1 MEAFVQH
8 APHECCQVTP
18 AKHWVRCG
26 DGPPQSFCSR
36 FCMVYYGQ
44 HGRMCQ
50 ECEVCGTDMS
60 RLPQTCYAFHPT
72 RPLPNNRIFMCGSNE
87 CQHFMTRQISNT
99 GNQFPT
105 QILNLLRLV
114 CPDKDRQQVC
124 AALELRQGSLPE
136 APMELL
142 PRSVCPDKDA
152 ALGLLG
158 TALATL
164 QQGPP
169 ARVCPVRQGHDTWS
183 SWVVWHLSAQAG
195 RVLWMLAATP
205 RCQAPRVVALL

>member
-164 QQGPP
+164 QQQTPP
-169 ARVCPVRQGHDTWS
+169 P
-183 SWVVWHLSAQAG
+183 
-195 RVLWMLAATP
+195 
-205 RCQAPRVVALL
+205 